1 MSSFPSG
8 VTVYNGAKL
17 IGVENMRFG
26 SPVLIDDFTL
36 IVARDEIVFGNYV
49 HIACFASIT
58 GGERVD
64 IGDYAA
70 VSQGARLLT
79 GTDDFIHGGFGN
91 STVPTEYR
99 NALRAPIS
107 VGRFCIVGANAVV
120 LPGVTIGEGAVVG
133 ANSTVTRDLEP
144 WGVYIGNR
152 RYRERDR
159 DSVLAGVQRLEE
171 SLQNESVLPQ
181 QKSPL
186 TPDQ

>member
-1 MSSFPSG
+1 MLELPEG
-8 VTVYNGAKL
+8 VTAYGDAKIIGA
-17 IGVENMRFG
+17 ENITFG

-36 IVARDEIVFGNYV
+36 IVARDPIVIGDYV
-49 HIACFASIT
+49 HIACFSSIT

-64 IGDYAA
+64 IGDFAA

-79 GTDDFIHGGFGN
+79 GTDDFLNEGFGN

-99 NALRAPIS
+99 NAVRAPIS

-133 ANSTVTRDLEP
+133 ANSVVTRDLAP

-152 RYRERDR
+152 RHKERDR
-159 DSVLAGVQRLEE
+159 AGVLATFARFEADRR
-171 SLQNESVLPQ
+171 S
-181 QKSPL
+181 
-186 TPDQ
+186 

>member
-1 MSSFPSG
+1 MHNLGSG
-8 VTVYNGAKL
+8 VTAYDGAKI
-17 IGVENMRFG
+17 IGAENIRFG
-26 SPVLIDDFTL
+26 SPVLIDDFAL
-36 IVARDEIVFGNYV
+36 IVARDPVIIGNYV
-49 HIACFASIT
+49 HIACYSSIT
-58 GGERVD
+58 GGERVE

-133 ANSTVTRDLEP
+133 ANSVVTRDLEP

-152 RYRERDR
+152 RHRERDR
-159 DSVLAGVQRLEE
+159 DAVLDGLRRFEQ
-171 SLQNESVLPQ
+171 SL
-181 QKSPL
+181 
-186 TPDQ
+186 DQSAD

>member
-1 MSSFPSG
+1 MNHFPEG
-8 VTVYNGAKL
+8 VTVYGGAKL
-17 IGVENMRFG
+17 IGTENITFG

-36 IVARDEIVFGNYV
+36 IVARDPLIIGNYV

-58 GGERVD
+58 GGERVE
-64 IGDYAA
+64 IGDFAA

-91 STVPTEYR
+91 STVPTEFR

-107 VGRFCIVGANAVV
+107 VGRFSIVGANAVV

-133 ANSTVTRDLEP
+133 ANSVVTRDLEP

-152 RYRERDR
+152 RHRDR
-159 DSVLAGVQRLEE
+159 DREAVLQGFDRFQR
-171 SLQNESVLPQ
+171 SDP
-181 QKSPL
+181 
-186 TPDQ
+186 TR